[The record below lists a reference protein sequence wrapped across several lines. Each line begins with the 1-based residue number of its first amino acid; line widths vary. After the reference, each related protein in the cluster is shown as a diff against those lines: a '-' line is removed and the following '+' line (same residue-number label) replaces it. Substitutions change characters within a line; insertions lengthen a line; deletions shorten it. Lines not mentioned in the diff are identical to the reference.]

1 MLFSKIRFYVGIT
14 IASVFSISFIHC
26 RDEWQ
31 GVGDEN
37 WSFVV
42 VGDVRQG
49 YGVYGKLVTYMS
61 RIKPTPDLTVCCG
74 DIMLRAGNEVEWRNF
89 WKHSEPLTEQMPF
102 FIVRGGHEGNDPAAE
117 QVLREQ
123 MNLPGSN
130 FYYSYQNLDAYFI
143 FLDTEIRGEE
153 GSIVNGQLAWLR
165 HQLDTT
171 AAAPEVDHVF
181 IFLHQP
187 LFPQGKYKGS
197 NLKNADELHAL
208 FLQYPKIKAV
218 IAAHEHSFH
227 AYRHDGLLYLTTGG
241 GGAPLYHGYGG
252 DYYHFVKISFYISE
266 NRINVKTIGIFDETI
281 EDFDI

>member
-1 MLFSKIRFYVGIT
+1 MIREIRLHRAMPIVFFFLFFFIRCSEEEPVP
-14 IASVFSISFIHC
+14 
-26 RDEWQ
+26 
-31 GVGDEN
+31 GDEN

-61 RIKPTPDLTVCCG
+61 RLGPTPDLAVCCG
-74 DIMLRAGNEVEWRNF
+74 DIMLRGGNEVEWLNF
-89 WKHSEPLTEQMPF
+89 WKYSEPVTEKMPF
-102 FIVRGGHEGNDPAAE
+102 FIVRGGHEGNDAASE

-123 MNLPGSN
+123 MDFPDSV
-130 FYYSYQNLDAYFI
+130 FYYTYHDEDAFFI

-153 GSIVNGQLAWLR
+153 GSIVNVQLAWLR
-165 HQLDTT
+165 QQLDTS
-171 AAAPEVDHVF
+171 AMDSKVHHVF
-181 IFLHQP
+181 IFMHHP

-197 NLKNADELHAL
+197 NMKNADELHAL

-218 IAAHEHSFH
+218 IAAHEHAFN
-227 AYRHDGLLYLTTGG
+227 AYRRDGLLYLTTGG

-252 DYYHFVKISFYISE
+252 DYYHFVKISFYIPE
-266 NRINVKTIGIFDETI
+266 NRINVKTIGLFNETV